1 MKKSIVL
8 LISLFFI
15 TAITALVIKNLDDT
29 QNYVELQ
36 NSKINK
42 VQILSLSKNVQEQ
55 VSEIISKN
63 SEHID
68 EIISSQLVDYFPL
81 KIEDIDLKFKIAVY
95 DKIDINKLSS
105 NDEAQRNEVVTFLN
119 DNNVFNT
126 DNLRYLLKDNK
137 INSNKQLDDIIKTFI
152 KETYDNKI
160 LEIRDLIG
168 FKSLDSNLYEI
179 FIKVNYFKD
188 FLDAYYILNKQ
199 GGVEYFELSFK

>member
-36 NSKINK
+36 NSKTNK
-42 VQILSLSKNVQEQ
+42 IQMMSIMKNVQEQ
-55 VSEIISKN
+55 LSEIISKN

-95 DKIDINKLSS
+95 EKIDINKLSS
-105 NDEAQRNEVVTFLN
+105 SEELQRNEVVTFLN

-188 FLDAYYILNKQ
+188 FLGAYYILNKQ